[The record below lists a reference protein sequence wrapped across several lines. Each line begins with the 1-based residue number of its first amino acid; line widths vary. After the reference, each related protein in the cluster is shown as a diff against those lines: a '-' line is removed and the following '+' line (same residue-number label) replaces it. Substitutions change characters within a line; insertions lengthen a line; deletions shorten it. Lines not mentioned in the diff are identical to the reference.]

1 MAGSERPANRL
12 LRAMPASAYDLI
24 APVMRRKTYERGHV
38 LHRPGETITHIRFPL
53 DCMVSITVTMSN
65 GRTSEVGV
73 VGRREMAGINAFM
86 GGKETT
92 QTEYVIQ
99 VSGDLIEVPA
109 RILRDEFDRNVE
121 LRELFLRFTQAMF
134 AQVTQNTGCNN
145 LHSMEQRFARWLLEV
160 RDRVESDELRLTHAF
175 MAEML
180 GVRRAGISTISSKF
194 ADEGLITNSRGETQV
209 RDRAGLELVACE
221 CYRVIRDEY
230 ERLLNQPRV

>member
-1 MAGSERPANRL
+1 MQDRPANRL
-12 LRAMPASAYDLI
+12 LQAMPANAYDLV
-24 APVMRRKTYERGHV
+24 APVMQKKTYERGYV
-38 LHRPGETITHIRFPL
+38 LHRPGETITHIQFPL
-53 DCMVSITVTMSN
+53 DCMVSITVTMRN
-65 GRTSEVGV
+65 GRTSEAGV

-86 GGKETT
+86 GRKETT

-99 VSGDLIEVPA
+99 ASGDLIEVPA
-109 RILRDEFDRNVE
+109 RILRDEFDRNLE

-160 RDRVESDELRLTHAF
+160 RDRVESDDLRLTHEF

-194 ADEGLITNSRGETQV
+194 AADGLITNSRGETQV
-209 RDRAGLELVACE
+209 RDHAGLELIACE
-221 CYRVIRDEY
+221 CYGVIRDEY
-230 ERLLNQPRV
+230 ERLMTHPRE